1 MSADIDKIKEILLL
15 KSSTKQLVYRNSKQA
30 FDVFKSEVKLIVE
43 SIYPQVNVIDKN
55 IEISVLEKTPFEF
68 HLKFSGDTLVFM
80 MHTNVFD
87 FDKEH
92 PLKKTKYLHKNN
104 LRAFC
109 GMIQV
114 YNFLSDTIKY
124 NREADAGF
132 MVARFYINFE
142 NHFYLEGEKPISYLY
157 NDFENQVFDN
167 IAAKKIILESITFA
181 LNFDLVA
188 PSFNDMQMI
197 TLEQKNQ
204 MSYSSGIPTSKTLGF
219 SVPNENIDN
228 Y

>member
-1 MSADIDKIKEILLL
+1 MPASIDLIKEILLL
-15 KSSTKQLVYRNSKQA
+15 KSSAKQLVYRNCKQA
-30 FDVFKSEVKLIVE
+30 FEVFKTEVKLIVN
-43 SIYPQVNVIDKN
+43 SISAEITEKDKN
-55 IEISVLEKTPFEF
+55 VEVAFIEKTPFEF

-92 PLKKTKYLHKNN
+92 PLKKTKYLHKNS

-167 IAAKKIILESITFA
+167 NAAKKIVLESITFA